1 MRTRK
6 WLSAVV
12 LLAIVFLTGYSSV
25 VAEDL
30 TIAQR
35 LMEVPVAQDQI
46 SDNAGPE
53 EPVTLPDTVVR
64 VFKSKITGQKYRI
77 YVSLPTGYSAEAAGP
92 EGYPVIYLVDGNWHF
107 PTTTGIAR
115 FLSPSGELPDM
126 IVVGIGYPTD
136 DNAELDTLRET
147 DLLPGV
153 GADPFLGFIQEEL
166 MPYIDANYLTNPQ
179 DRTLAGHSYGGLFTL
194 YALFT
199 ATDAFQRYIALSP
212 ALFYH
217 PDWNGERLIFDLE
230 EAYAGDHNEL
240 PVELFLS
247 VGETELEDVGWGSVK
262 LWMVSNLVEFND
274 VLESR
279 DYEGLELEMMV
290 ADGAFHCAA
299 FPIGVTYGLMAVFN

>member
-1 MRTRK
+1 MKTRK
-6 WLSAVV
+6 MSVWKMLSGMALVFVV
-12 LLAIVFLTGYSSV
+12 LLTGYASASAKDLASV
-25 VAEDL
+25 GLSVEAPAARQA
-30 TIAQR
+30 AQVR
-35 LMEVPVAQDQI
+35 TATDAV
-46 SDNAGPE
+46 SD

-64 VFKSKITGQKYRI
+64 VFRSKITGQKYRI
-77 YVSLPTGYSAEAAGP
+77 YVSLPMGYSAEAAGP
-92 EGYPVIYLVDGNWHF
+92 EGYPVVYLVDGNWHF

-115 FLSPSGELPDM
+115 FLRPSGELPDM
-126 IVVGIGYPTD
+126 IIVGIGYPTD
-136 DNAELDTLRET
+136 DNAELEILRQT

-199 ATDAFQRYIALSP
+199 ATDAFQRYVALSP

-230 EAYAGDHNEL
+230 QEYAAQNDAL

-247 VGETELEDVGWGSVK
+247 VGETEL
-262 LWMVSNLVEFND
+262 
-274 VLESR
+274 
-279 DYEGLELEMMV
+279 
-290 ADGAFHCAA
+290 
-299 FPIGVTYGLMAVFN
+299 